1 MRALADRLVAELAV
15 SARLTGSADLMS
27 AVAHVLPV
35 EVIAELLGLPEELRP
50 PAARLVDRDRRDVRA
65 RPRRRRGA
73 PGRRRRPRSSSTPC
87 AS

>member
-50 PAARLVDRDRRDVRA
+50 RLRGWSTAIVAMYEPDPATA
-65 RPRRRRGA
+65 GA